1 MRVAIVAES
10 FLPNVNGVVNSVLRV
25 LEHLRANG
33 HEALVIAPG
42 AKKGQEEIATY
53 EGFRIARVPA
63 VDVPGINSL
72 PIGVPM
78 PSVYTEL
85 KKFQPDVVHLAS
97 PFVLGGAGAI
107 AAKALKLPCV
117 AIFQTDVAGFAN
129 SYKMEFMSKLAW
141 RWVRIMHNM
150 CAMTLAP
157 SSVTMRE
164 LEDNKVRGVAH
175 WGRGVD
181 TVRFNPSKRS
191 AELRREWLLA
201 GEEKRGN
208 AVRAGE
214 GDALTAELEGRRK
227 IIGYVGRLAAEKS
240 VERMAALNGRED
252 VQLVIVGDGPEKD
265 ELQSLMPT
273 AVFTGGLY
281 GEDLA
286 HAFASLDIFVHTG
299 QFETFCQAIQE
310 AQASRVATIGPAAGG
325 PIDLIKPGHNGFLLN
340 VDTFEAELVDAV
352 DAILAG
358 GVDSYRDNAFEGV
371 QNKSW
376 FSLCDQ
382 LLGYYR
388 QAIAQGGKAAP
399 RTNSQ
404 RDFTGVREAARPAA
418 DEGAA
423 AGTAAPSAADS
434 TESAHSAEPA
444 APAAEPAA
452 PAAESAAR

>member
-42 AKKGQEEIATY
+42 ATNGQEEIATY
-53 EGFRIARVPA
+53 EGYRIARVPA

-97 PFVLGGAGAI
+97 PFVLGGAGAV
-107 AAKALKLPCV
+107 AARALKLPCV

-129 SYKMEFMSKLAW
+129 NYKMKFLSKMAW
-141 RWVRIMHNM
+141 RWVRVMHNM

-164 LEDNKVRGVAH
+164 LEENRVRGVAH

-181 TVRFNPSKRS
+181 TERFHPSKRS
-191 AELRREWLLA
+191 DELRREWLLE
-201 GEEKRGN
+201 GEKKRGN
-208 AVRAGE
+208 VGE
-214 GDALTAELEGRRK
+214 AADLEGRRT
-227 IIGYVGRLAAEKS
+227 IVGFVGRLAAEKS
-240 VERMAALNGRED
+240 VERMAALNGRDD
-252 VQLVIVGDGPEKD
+252 VQLVIVGDGPEMDDLK
-265 ELQSLMPT
+265 SRMPT

-286 HAFASLDIFVHTG
+286 YAFASLDIFVHTG
-299 QFETFCQAIQE
+299 QYETFCQAIQE

-325 PIDLIKPGHNGFLLN
+325 PIDLIKPGHNGYLLN
-340 VDTFEAELVDAV
+340 VENFEAELVEAV
-352 DAILAG
+352 DTILAG
-358 GVDSYRDNAFEGV
+358 DVDTYRDNAFEGV

-376 FSLCDQ
+376 SSLCDQ

-399 RTNSQ
+399 RQGSQ
-404 RDFTGVREAARPAA
+404 RDFTGVREVPRPMVKETPVEAPA
-418 DEGAA
+418 TPAPQVSAE
-423 AGTAAPSAADS
+423 TAAKVS
-434 TESAHSAEPA
+434 TEPA
-444 APAAEPAA
+444 AK
-452 PAAESAAR
+452 

>member
-42 AKKGQEEIATY
+42 AKDGQEEIATY
-53 EGFRIARVPA
+53 EGFRIVRVPA

-97 PFVLGGAGAI
+97 PFVLGGAGAV
-107 AAKALKLPCV
+107 AARALKLPCV

-129 SYKMEFMSKLAW
+129 NYKLKFLSKMAW
-141 RWVRIMHNM
+141 RWVRAMHNM

-164 LEDNKVRGVAH
+164 LEENKVRGVAH

-181 TVRFNPSKRS
+181 TERFHPSKRS
-191 AELRREWLLA
+191 PELRREWLLA
-201 GEEKRGN
+201 GEEKRGGK
-208 AVRAGE
+208 AGE
-214 GDALTAELEGRRK
+214 TDVVELENRRK
-227 IIGYVGRLAAEKS
+227 IVGFVGRLAAEKS
-240 VERMAALNGRED
+240 VERMAALNGRDD
-252 VQLVIVGDGPEKD
+252 VQIVIVGDGPEMDSLKA
-265 ELQSLMPT
+265 LMPT

-340 VDTFEAELVDAV
+340 VENFEAELVDAV
-352 DAILAG
+352 DTILAG
-358 GVDSYRDNAFEGV
+358 GVDSYRDSAFEGV

-376 FSLCDQ
+376 SSLCDQ

-404 RDFTGVREAARPAA
+404 RDFTGVREVRQTTVEAQPEQAAVEA
-418 DEGAA
+418 DLVAEAEG
-423 AGTAAPSAADS
+423 
-434 TESAHSAEPA
+434 SAEPVV
-444 APAAEPAA
+444 
-452 PAAESAAR
+452 R

>member
-1 MRVAIVAES
+1 MLKGMRVAIVAES

-42 AKKGQEEIATY
+42 ATKGQEEIATY
-53 EGFRIARVPA
+53 EGYRIARVPA

-97 PFVLGGAGAI
+97 PFVLGGAGAV
-107 AAKALKLPCV
+107 AARALKLPCV

-129 SYKMEFMSKLAW
+129 NYKMKFLSKMAW
-141 RWVRIMHNM
+141 RWVRVMHNM

-164 LEDNKVRGVAH
+164 LEENGVRGVAH

-181 TVRFNPSKRS
+181 TERFHPSKRS
-191 AELRREWLLA
+191 EKLRREWLLE
-201 GEEKRGN
+201 GEKKRGN
-208 AVRAGE
+208 VGE
-214 GDALTAELEGRRK
+214 IADLEGRRT
-227 IIGYVGRLAAEKS
+227 IVGFVGRLAAEKS
-240 VERMAALNGRED
+240 VERMAALNGRDD
-252 VQLVIVGDGPEKD
+252 VQLVIVGDGPEVDDLK
-265 ELQSLMPT
+265 SRMPT

-299 QFETFCQAIQE
+299 QYETFCQAIQE

-325 PIDLIKPGHNGFLLN
+325 PIDLIKPGHNGYLLN
-340 VDTFEAELVDAV
+340 VDNFESDLVEAV
-352 DAILAG
+352 DTILADG
-358 GVDSYRDNAFEGV
+358 LDTYRDNAFEGV

-376 FSLCDQ
+376 SSLCDQ

-399 RTNSQ
+399 RKGSQ
-404 RDFTGVREAARPAA
+404 REFTGVREVPRPAVK
-418 DEGAA
+418 E
-423 AGTAAPSAADS
+423 TAQETTAQA
-434 TESAHSAEPA
+434 TVETSAEPA
-444 APAAEPAA
+444 PQVSSEPAA
-452 PAAESAAR
+452 R

>member
-42 AKKGQEEIATY
+42 ATNGQEEIATY
-53 EGFRIARVPA
+53 EGYRIARVPA

-97 PFVLGGAGAI
+97 PFVLGGAGAV
-107 AAKALKLPCV
+107 AARALKLPCV

-129 SYKMEFMSKLAW
+129 NYKMKFLSKMAW
-141 RWVRIMHNM
+141 RWVRVMHNM

-164 LEDNKVRGVAH
+164 LEENRVRGVAH

-181 TVRFNPSKRS
+181 TERFHPSKRS
-191 AELRREWLLA
+191 DELRREWLLE
-201 GEEKRGN
+201 GEKKRGN
-208 AVRAGE
+208 V
-214 GDALTAELEGRRK
+214 GDATDLEGRRT
-227 IIGYVGRLAAEKS
+227 IVGFVGRLAAEKS
-240 VERMAALNGRED
+240 VERMAALNDRDD
-252 VQLVIVGDGPEKD
+252 VQLVIVGDGPEMDDLK
-265 ELQSLMPT
+265 SRMPT

-299 QFETFCQAIQE
+299 QYETFCQAIQE

-325 PIDLIKPGHNGFLLN
+325 PIDLIKPGHNGYLLN
-340 VDTFEAELVDAV
+340 VENFEAELVEAV
-352 DAILAG
+352 DTILAG
-358 GVDSYRDNAFEGV
+358 NVDTYRDNAFEGV

-376 FSLCDQ
+376 SSLCDQ

-399 RTNSQ
+399 RKGSQ
-404 RDFTGVREAARPAA
+404 RDFTGVREVPRPAA
-418 DEGAA
+418 EETTEET
-423 AGTAAPSAADS
+423 TAQATVETSA
-434 TESAHSAEPA
+434 ESAPQVSAEPA
-444 APAAEPAA
+444 AKEGAEPAA
-452 PAAESAAR
+452 K

>member
-33 HEALVIAPG
+33 HEALVIAPS
-42 AKKGQEEIATY
+42 AKDGQEEIATY

-97 PFVLGGAGAI
+97 PFVLGGAGAV
-107 AAKALKLPCV
+107 AARALKLPCV

-129 SYKMEFMSKLAW
+129 NYKLKFLSKMAW
-141 RWVRIMHNM
+141 RWVRVMHNM

-164 LEDNKVRGVAH
+164 LEENKVRGVAH

-181 TVRFNPSKRS
+181 TERFHPSKRS
-191 AELRREWLLA
+191 SELRREWLLA
-201 GEEKRGN
+201 GEEKRCGK
-208 AVRAGE
+208 AGE
-214 GDALTAELEGRRK
+214 TDVMDLENRRK
-227 IIGYVGRLAAEKS
+227 IVGFVGRLAAEKS
-240 VERMAALNGRED
+240 VERMAALNGRDD
-252 VQLVIVGDGPEKD
+252 VQIVIVGDGPEMDSLKA
-265 ELQSLMPT
+265 LMPT

-340 VDTFEAELVDAV
+340 VENFEAELVDAV
-352 DAILAG
+352 DTILAG

-376 FSLCDQ
+376 SSLCDQ

-404 RDFTGVREAARPAA
+404 RDFTGVREVRQTTVESQSEQAAVEA
-418 DEGAA
+418 DLVAE
-423 AGTAAPSAADS
+423 
-434 TESAHSAEPA
+434 TESSAEPVV
-444 APAAEPAA
+444 
-452 PAAESAAR
+452 R

>member
-53 EGFRIARVPA
+53 EGFRIARVPV

-78 PSVYTEL
+78 TNLYTEL

-97 PFVLGGAGAI
+97 PFVLGGAGAVV
-107 AAKALKLPCV
+107 AKALKLPCV

-129 SYKMEFMSKLAW
+129 NYKMKFLSKMAW
-141 RWVRIMHNM
+141 RWVRVMHNM

-164 LEDNKVRGVAH
+164 LEEHRVRGVAH

-181 TVRFNPSKRS
+181 TERFNPAKRS
-191 AELRREWLLA
+191 AELRREWLLE
-201 GEEKRGN
+201 GERKRGSTTS
-208 AVRAGE
+208 A
-214 GDALTAELEGRRK
+214 DALEANRK
-227 IIGYVGRLAAEKS
+227 IVGFVGRLAAEKS
-240 VERMAALNGRED
+240 VERMAALNGRDD
-252 VQLVIVGDGPEKD
+252 VQLVIVGDGPEMD
-265 ELQSLMPT
+265 ELKALMPS

-340 VDTFEAELVDAV
+340 VENFGAELVEAV
-352 DAILAG
+352 DSILAG
-358 GVDSYRDNAFEGV
+358 GLDAYRDNAFEGV

-376 FSLCDQ
+376 ASLCDQ

-404 RDFTGVREAARPAA
+404 RDFTGVREVPRPTA
-418 DEGAA
+418 DETEVEVAA
-423 AGTAAPSAADS
+423 ELVARTNAEQA
-434 TESAHSAEPA
+434 TQVSAEPVA
-444 APAAEPAA
+444 K
-452 PAAESAAR
+452 

>member
-42 AKKGQEEIATY
+42 ATNGQEEIATY
-53 EGFRIARVPA
+53 EGYRIARVPA

-97 PFVLGGAGAI
+97 PFVLGGAGAV
-107 AAKALKLPCV
+107 AARALKLPCV

-129 SYKMEFMSKLAW
+129 NYKMKFLSKMAW
-141 RWVRIMHNM
+141 RWVRVMHNM

-164 LEDNKVRGVAH
+164 LEENRVRGVAH

-181 TVRFNPSKRS
+181 TERFHPSKRS
-191 AELRREWLLA
+191 SELRREWLLE
-201 GEEKRGN
+201 GEKKRGN
-208 AVRAGE
+208 A
-214 GDALTAELEGRRK
+214 GDATDLEGRRT
-227 IIGYVGRLAAEKS
+227 IVGFVGRLAAEKS
-240 VERMAALNGRED
+240 VERMAALNGRDD
-252 VQLVIVGDGPEKD
+252 VQLVIVGDGPEMDDLK
-265 ELQSLMPT
+265 SRMPT

-299 QFETFCQAIQE
+299 QYETFCQAIQE

-325 PIDLIKPGHNGFLLN
+325 PIDLIKPGHNGYLLN
-340 VDTFEAELVDAV
+340 VDNFESELVEAV
-352 DAILAG
+352 DTILADG
-358 GVDSYRDNAFEGV
+358 LDTYRDNAFEGV

-376 FSLCDQ
+376 SSLCDQ

-399 RTNSQ
+399 RKGSQ
-404 RDFTGVREAARPAA
+404 RDFTGVYE
-418 DEGAA
+418 
-423 AGTAAPSAADS
+423 APSPVVKEAPVEAPA
-434 TESAHSAEPA
+434 TPAPQVSAEPA
-444 APAAEPAA
+444 AKVGTEPAA
-452 PAAESAAR
+452 K

>member
-42 AKKGQEEIATY
+42 ATNGQEEIATY
-53 EGFRIARVPA
+53 EGYRIARVPA

-97 PFVLGGAGAI
+97 PFVLGGAGAV
-107 AAKALKLPCV
+107 AARALKLPCV

-129 SYKMEFMSKLAW
+129 NYKMKFLSKMAW
-141 RWVRIMHNM
+141 RWVRVMHNM

-164 LEDNKVRGVAH
+164 LEENGVRGVAH

-181 TVRFNPSKRS
+181 TERFHPSKRS
-191 AELRREWLLA
+191 SELRREWLLE
-201 GEEKRGN
+201 GEKKRGN
-208 AVRAGE
+208 A
-214 GDALTAELEGRRK
+214 GDATDLEGRRT
-227 IIGYVGRLAAEKS
+227 IVGFVGRLAAEKS
-240 VERMAALNGRED
+240 VERMAALNGRDD
-252 VQLVIVGDGPEKD
+252 VQLVIVGDGPEMDDLK
-265 ELQSLMPT
+265 SRMPT

-299 QFETFCQAIQE
+299 QYETFCQAIQE

-325 PIDLIKPGHNGFLLN
+325 PIDLIKPGHNGYLLN
-340 VDTFEAELVDAV
+340 VDNFESELVEAV
-352 DAILAG
+352 DTILADG
-358 GVDSYRDNAFEGV
+358 LDTYRDNAFEGV

-376 FSLCDQ
+376 SSLCDQ

-399 RTNSQ
+399 RKGSQ
-404 RDFTGVREAARPAA
+404 RDFTGVREVPRPVVK
-418 DEGAA
+418 E
-423 AGTAAPSAADS
+423 APVEAPA
-434 TESAHSAEPA
+434 TPAPQVSAEPA
-444 APAAEPAA
+444 AKVGTEPAA
-452 PAAESAAR
+452 K

>member
-42 AKKGQEEIATY
+42 ATNGQEEIATY
-53 EGFRIARVPA
+53 EGYRIARVPA

-97 PFVLGGAGAI
+97 PFVLGGAGAV
-107 AAKALKLPCV
+107 AARALKLPCV

-129 SYKMEFMSKLAW
+129 NYKMKFLSKMAW
-141 RWVRIMHNM
+141 RWVRVMHNM

-164 LEDNKVRGVAH
+164 LEENRVRGVAH

-181 TVRFNPSKRS
+181 TERFHPSKRS
-191 AELRREWLLA
+191 DELRREWLLE
-201 GEEKRGN
+201 GEKKRGN
-208 AVRAGE
+208 AGE
-214 GDALTAELEGRRK
+214 AADLEDRRT
-227 IIGYVGRLAAEKS
+227 IVGFVGRLAAEKS
-240 VERMAALNGRED
+240 VERMAALNGRDD
-252 VQLVIVGDGPEKD
+252 VQLVIVGDGPEMDDLK
-265 ELQSLMPT
+265 SRMPT

-299 QFETFCQAIQE
+299 QYETFCQAIQE

-325 PIDLIKPGHNGFLLN
+325 PIDLIKPGHNGYLLN
-340 VDTFEAELVDAV
+340 VDNFESELVEAV
-352 DAILAG
+352 NTILADG
-358 GVDSYRDNAFEGV
+358 LDTYRDNAFEGV

-376 FSLCDQ
+376 SSLCDQ

-388 QAIAQGGKAAP
+388 QAIAQGGKAVP
-399 RTNSQ
+399 RQGSQ
-404 RDFTGVREAARPAA
+404 RDFTGVREVPRPEAKETPVEA
-418 DEGAA
+418 PATPAPQVSAE
-423 AGTAAPSAADS
+423 TAAKVG
-434 TESAHSAEPA
+434 TEPA
-444 APAAEPAA
+444 AK
-452 PAAESAAR
+452 

>member
-42 AKKGQEEIATY
+42 ATNGQEEIATY
-53 EGFRIARVPA
+53 EGYRIARVPA

-97 PFVLGGAGAI
+97 PFVLGGAGAV
-107 AAKALKLPCV
+107 AARALKLPCV

-129 SYKMEFMSKLAW
+129 NYKMKFLSKMAW
-141 RWVRIMHNM
+141 RWVRVMHNM

-164 LEDNKVRGVAH
+164 LEENRVRGVVH

-181 TVRFNPSKRS
+181 TERFHPSKRS
-191 AELRREWLLA
+191 DELRREWLLE
-201 GEEKRGN
+201 GEKKRGN
-208 AVRAGE
+208 VGE
-214 GDALTAELEGRRK
+214 AADLEGRRT
-227 IIGYVGRLAAEKS
+227 IVGFVGRLAAEKS
-240 VERMAALNGRED
+240 VERMAALNGRDD
-252 VQLVIVGDGPEKD
+252 VQLVIVGDGPEMDDLK
-265 ELQSLMPT
+265 SRMPT

-299 QFETFCQAIQE
+299 QYETFCQAIQE

-325 PIDLIKPGHNGFLLN
+325 PIDLIKPGHNGYLLN
-340 VDTFEAELVDAV
+340 VENFEAELVEAV
-352 DAILAG
+352 DTILAG
-358 GVDSYRDNAFEGV
+358 DVDTYRDSAFEGV

-376 FSLCDQ
+376 SSLCDQ

-399 RTNSQ
+399 RKGSQ
-404 RDFTGVREAARPAA
+404 RDFTGVREVPRPAA
-418 DEGAA
+418 EETTEET
-423 AGTAAPSAADS
+423 TAQATVETSA
-434 TESAHSAEPA
+434 ESAPQVSAEPAVKESAEPA
-444 APAAEPAA
+444 AK
-452 PAAESAAR
+452 

>member
-33 HEALVIAPG
+33 HEVLVIAPG
-42 AKKGQEEIATY
+42 ATNGQEEIATY
-53 EGFRIARVPA
+53 EGYRIARVPA

-97 PFVLGGAGAI
+97 PFVLGGAGAV
-107 AAKALKLPCV
+107 AARALKLPCV

-129 SYKMEFMSKLAW
+129 NYKMKFLSKVAW
-141 RWVRIMHNM
+141 RWVRVMHNM

-164 LEDNKVRGVAH
+164 LEENQVRGVAH

-181 TVRFNPSKRS
+181 TERFHPSKRS
-191 AELRREWLLA
+191 DELRREWLLE
-201 GEEKRGN
+201 GEKKRGN
-208 AVRAGE
+208 A
-214 GDALTAELEGRRK
+214 GDAADLEARRT
-227 IIGYVGRLAAEKS
+227 IVGFVGRLAAEKS
-240 VERMAALNGRED
+240 VERMAALNGRDD
-252 VQLVIVGDGPEKD
+252 VQLVIVGDGPEMDDLK
-265 ELQSLMPT
+265 SRMPT

-299 QFETFCQAIQE
+299 QYETFCQAIQE

-325 PIDLIKPGHNGFLLN
+325 PIDLIKPGHNGYLLN
-340 VDTFEAELVDAV
+340 VDNFESELVEAV
-352 DAILAG
+352 DTILAG
-358 GVDSYRDNAFEGV
+358 DVDTYRDNAFEGV

-376 FSLCDQ
+376 SSLCDQ

-399 RTNSQ
+399 RKGSQ
-404 RDFTGVREAARPAA
+404 RDFTGVREVPRPAA
-418 DEGAA
+418 EETTEET
-423 AGTAAPSAADS
+423 TAQATAE
-434 TESAHSAEPA
+434 TSAEPA
-444 APAAEPAA
+444 PRVSAEATA
-452 PAAESAAR
+452 DSAAQVGTEPVAK

>member
-42 AKKGQEEIATY
+42 ATKGQEEIATY
-53 EGFRIARVPA
+53 EGYRIARVPA

-97 PFVLGGAGAI
+97 PFVLGGAGAV
-107 AAKALKLPCV
+107 AARALKLPCV

-129 SYKMEFMSKLAW
+129 NYKMKFLSKMAW
-141 RWVRIMHNM
+141 RWVRVMHNM

-164 LEDNKVRGVAH
+164 LEENRVRGVVH

-181 TVRFNPSKRS
+181 TERFHPSKRS
-191 AELRREWLLA
+191 DELRREWLLE
-201 GEEKRGN
+201 GEKKRGN
-208 AVRAGE
+208 VGE
-214 GDALTAELEGRRK
+214 AADLEGRRT
-227 IIGYVGRLAAEKS
+227 IVGFVGRLAAEKS
-240 VERMAALNGRED
+240 VERMAALNGRDD
-252 VQLVIVGDGPEKD
+252 VQLVIVGDGPEMDDLK
-265 ELQSLMPT
+265 SRMPT

-299 QFETFCQAIQE
+299 QYETFCQAIQE

-325 PIDLIKPGHNGFLLN
+325 PIDLIKPGHNGYLLN
-340 VDTFEAELVDAV
+340 VENFETELVEAV
-352 DAILAG
+352 DTILAG
-358 GVDSYRDNAFEGV
+358 DVDTYRDNAFEGV

-376 FSLCDQ
+376 SNLCDQ

-399 RTNSQ
+399 RKGSQ
-404 RDFTGVREAARPAA
+404 RDFTGVREVPRPAA
-418 DEGAA
+418 EETTEET
-423 AGTAAPSAADS
+423 TAQATVETSA
-434 TESAHSAEPA
+434 ESAPQVSAEPAVKESAEPA
-444 APAAEPAA
+444 AK
-452 PAAESAAR
+452 

>member
-42 AKKGQEEIATY
+42 ATNGQEEIATY
-53 EGFRIARVPA
+53 EGYRIARVPA

-97 PFVLGGAGAI
+97 PFVLGGAGAV
-107 AAKALKLPCV
+107 AARALKLPCV

-129 SYKMEFMSKLAW
+129 NYRMKLLSKMAW
-141 RWVRIMHNM
+141 RWVRVMHNM

-164 LEDNKVRGVAH
+164 LEENRVRGVAH

-181 TVRFNPSKRS
+181 TERFHPSKRS
-191 AELRREWLLA
+191 DELRREWLLE
-201 GEEKRGN
+201 GEKKRGN
-208 AVRAGE
+208 AGE
-214 GDALTAELEGRRK
+214 AADLEGRRT
-227 IIGYVGRLAAEKS
+227 IVGFVGRLAAEKS
-240 VERMAALNGRED
+240 VERMAALNGRDD
-252 VQLVIVGDGPEKD
+252 VQLVIVGDGPEMEDLK
-265 ELQSLMPT
+265 SRMPT

-299 QFETFCQAIQE
+299 QYETFCQAIQE

-325 PIDLIKPGHNGFLLN
+325 PIDLIKPGHNGYLLN
-340 VDTFEAELVDAV
+340 VENFESELVEAV
-352 DAILAG
+352 DTILAG
-358 GVDSYRDNAFEGV
+358 DVDTYRDNAFEGV

-376 FSLCDQ
+376 SSLCDQ

-399 RTNSQ
+399 RKGSQ
-404 RDFTGVREAARPAA
+404 RDFTGVREVPRPAA
-418 DEGAA
+418 EET
-423 AGTAAPSAADS
+423 TAQATVETSAKPAPQVSAESTADSAAQVG
-434 TESAHSAEPA
+434 TEPVAK
-444 APAAEPAA
+444 
-452 PAAESAAR
+452 

>member
-42 AKKGQEEIATY
+42 AKDGQEEIATY

-97 PFVLGGAGAI
+97 PFVLGGAGAV
-107 AAKALKLPCV
+107 AARALKLPCV

-129 SYKMEFMSKLAW
+129 NYKLKFLSKMAW
-141 RWVRIMHNM
+141 RWVRVMHNM

-164 LEDNKVRGVAH
+164 LEENKVRGVAH

-181 TVRFNPSKRS
+181 TERFHPSKRS
-191 AELRREWLLA
+191 SELRREWLLA
-201 GEEKRGN
+201 GEEKRGGK
-208 AVRAGE
+208 AGE
-214 GDALTAELEGRRK
+214 TDVVELENRRK
-227 IIGYVGRLAAEKS
+227 IVGFVGRLAAEKS
-240 VERMAALNGRED
+240 VERMAALNGRDD
-252 VQLVIVGDGPEKD
+252 VQIVIVGDGPEMDSLKA
-265 ELQSLMPT
+265 LMPT

-340 VDTFEAELVDAV
+340 VENFEAELVDAV
-352 DAILAG
+352 DTILAG

-376 FSLCDQ
+376 SSLCDQ

-404 RDFTGVREAARPAA
+404 RDFTGVREVRQTTVESQSEQAAVEA
-418 DEGAA
+418 DLVAEAKG
-423 AGTAAPSAADS
+423 
-434 TESAHSAEPA
+434 SAEPVV
-444 APAAEPAA
+444 
-452 PAAESAAR
+452 R

>member
-33 HEALVIAPG
+33 HEALVIAPR
-42 AKKGQEEIATY
+42 ATNGQEEIATY
-53 EGFRIARVPA
+53 EGYRIACVPA

-97 PFVLGGAGAI
+97 PFVLGGAGAV
-107 AAKALKLPCV
+107 AARALKLPCV

-129 SYKMEFMSKLAW
+129 NYKMKFLSKMAW
-141 RWVRIMHNM
+141 RWVRVMHNM

-164 LEDNKVRGVAH
+164 LEENRVRGVAH

-181 TVRFNPSKRS
+181 TERFHPSKRS
-191 AELRREWLLA
+191 DELRREWLLE
-201 GEEKRGN
+201 GEKNRGN
-208 AVRAGE
+208 GGE
-214 GDALTAELEGRRK
+214 AADLEGRRT
-227 IIGYVGRLAAEKS
+227 IVGFVGRLAAEKS
-240 VERMAALNGRED
+240 VERMAALNGRDD
-252 VQLVIVGDGPEKD
+252 VQLVIVGDGPEMDDLK
-265 ELQSLMPT
+265 SRMPT

-299 QFETFCQAIQE
+299 QYETFCQAIQE

-325 PIDLIKPGHNGFLLN
+325 PIDLIKPGHNGYLLN
-340 VDTFEAELVDAV
+340 VENFETELVEAV
-352 DAILAG
+352 DTILAG
-358 GVDSYRDNAFEGV
+358 DVDTYRDNAFEGV

-376 FSLCDQ
+376 SSLCDQ

-388 QAIAQGGKAAP
+388 QVIAQGGKAAP
-399 RTNSQ
+399 RKGSQ
-404 RDFTGVREAARPAA
+404 RDFTGVREVPRPAA
-418 DEGAA
+418 EET
-423 AGTAAPSAADS
+423 TAQATVETSA
-434 TESAHSAEPA
+434 ESAPQVSAEPA
-444 APAAEPAA
+444 AK
-452 PAAESAAR
+452 